1 LEGQSEDF
9 RMSEIL
15 PAGLQQFVQ
24 EELASGHYPSE
35 RELVVDA
42 VRTLREAR
50 VREDRLR
57 AEIQARLAT
66 LDSGKA
72 IQLADD
78 DALRQFL
85 DEIEEEVDREE
96 SASPRHGK

>member
-1 LEGQSEDF
+1 
-9 RMSEIL
+9 MSEIL
-15 PAGLQQFVQ
+15 PAEVQQFFQ
-24 EELASGHYPSE
+24 EELASGRYPSE

-72 IQLADD
+72 IPLADD
-78 DALRQFL
+78 DALKQFL
-85 DEIEEEVDREE
+85 DEIEQEVDREE
-96 SASPRHGK
+96 SASPR

>member
-1 LEGQSEDF
+1 
-9 RMSEIL
+9 MSEIL
-15 PAGLQQFVQ
+15 PAELQQFVQ

-72 IQLADD
+72 IPLADD
-78 DALRQFL
+78 DALKQFL
-85 DEIEEEVDREE
+85 DEIEQEVDREE
-96 SASPRHGK
+96 SASPRRE

>member
-1 LEGQSEDF
+1 
-9 RMSEIL
+9 MSEIL
-15 PAGLQQFVQ
+15 PAELQQFVQ
-24 EELASGHYPSE
+24 EELASGRYPSE

-72 IQLADD
+72 IPLADD
-78 DALRQFL
+78 DALKQFL
-85 DEIEEEVDREE
+85 DEIEQEVDREE

>member
-1 LEGQSEDF
+1 
-9 RMSEIL
+9 MSEIL
-15 PAGLQQFVQ
+15 PAELQQFVQ
-24 EELASGHYPSE
+24 EELASGRYPSE

-57 AEIQARLAT
+57 AEIHSRLVT

-72 IQLADD
+72 IPLADD